1 MAETAKTIVMKQKQG
16 ESLAAFRERLAEAE
30 RRAPAD
36 AVIYVVAA
44 RPETPAAARSRRAA

>member
-16 ESLAAFRERLAEAE
+16 ESLASFRERLAEAE

-44 RPETPAAARSRRAA
+44 RAEAPAARSRRAA